1 MALDMQKKNLLLVG
15 ASSEIGTAIVRQ
27 AESNDYQVISTQR
40 SGSTPGLYMD
50 VTSDESV
57 KSAITQVIADFGV
70 IDSVIYAPALSN
82 DGLIHTLNDEAWSSV
97 FDVNVFGAARVARYL
112 IPHFIK
118 ARKGV
123 LQFISSTAAVRGATG
138 AAPYSCSK
146 AALNALA
153 LNIANDYGRFN
164 IRAYTVMP
172 GFVDGGMLTHLSDEK
187 KQLLAREPALKRLAT
202 PYEIAHLCI
211 ATLDVSY
218 LTGTAITLD
227 GGLSR

>member
-1 MALDMQKKNLLLVG
+1 MKKKSILIVG
-15 ASSEIGTAIVRQ
+15 ASSEIGAAMIVQ
-27 AESNDYQVISTQR
+27 AERNNYQVISTQR
-40 SGSTPGLYMD
+40 SGRTSGLTMD
-50 VTSDESV
+50 VTSEESV
-57 KSAITQVIADFGV
+57 KSAIAQVVTDYGV
-70 IDSVIYAPALSN
+70 IDAVIYAPAYSK
-82 DGLIHTLNDEAWSSV
+82 DGLIHTLDEEAWSSI
-97 FDVNVFGAARVARYL
+97 FDVNIFGAARVARHL

-123 LQFISSTAAVRGATG
+123 LQFISSTAAIRGATG

-153 LNIANDYGRFN
+153 LNIALDYGRFN

-172 GFVDGGMLTHLSDEK
+172 GFVDGGMLAHLPDEK
-187 KQLLAREPALKRLAT
+187 KQVLARGPALKRLAT
-202 PYEIAHLCI
+202 PQEIAHLCI
-211 ATLDVSY
+211 ATLDASY

>member
-1 MALDMQKKNLLLVG
+1 MCKKNLLVVG
-15 ASSEIGTAIVRQ
+15 ASSEIGASIVRH
-27 AESNDYQVISTQR
+27 AEKNNYYVISAQR
-40 SGSTPGLYMD
+40 SDRMFGLSMD

-57 KSAITQVIADFGV
+57 KSAITQVFADYGV
-70 IDSVIYAPALSN
+70 IDAVIYAPALSK
-82 DGLIHTLNDEAWSSV
+82 DGLIHMLDDEAWSSV
-97 FDVNVFGAARVARYL
+97 FDVNVFGAARVARHL

-123 LQFISSTAAVRGATG
+123 LQFISSTAALRGATG

-153 LNIANDYGRFN
+153 LNIAHDYGRFN

-172 GFVDGGMLTHLSDEK
+172 GFVDGGMLAHLSDEK
-187 KQLLAREPALKRLAT
+187 KQVLAREPALKRLAT
-202 PYEIAHLCI
+202 PDEIAHLCI
-211 ATLDVSY
+211 ATLDATY

-227 GGLSR
+227 GGLSG